1 MKRHCYAACIALTC
15 LSGCTVVANGQVSQ
29 AASTKV
35 IDWVNN
41 NYFAY
46 NQHIN
51 FAKHPGPAQIPVPP
65 EVDMPCHVCGDTAKT
80 QGETEVEAWIARS
93 VNPEMNIIKDLLA
106 MERQITPMLALET
119 QGELTPAAKN
129 ALGKISLDEMSDAIA
144 KLANRLLYDKA
155 FPMGRKYDTEPK
167 RAYAGIRL
175 LSEVT
180 REQMLLITLKDSRAN
195 THGDDETLALMGT
208 WFQSIANGIDKDIAK
223 GHQYNLCPGY
233 ADIIREAQILG
244 GSGPDMQKFQ
254 AMIDRIDKLMH
265 FNVQMHLHAQ
275 DAEDDGSHY
284 DIAWSATAQLHLKV
298 DLSKA
303 CYTPEFLDN
312 GQMAVTVDSFS
323 MVDSNGTTIELT
335 SPRSFRAPLGKP
347 ILNLCDPNP
356 VLLIPFNAAQMP
368 KETLQG
374 EGHTMPSMLF
384 GSFLT
389 VVIDPNNLNTQGTNE
404 LTGRNGRG
412 PATPDNH
419 GPDPG
424 ASAQMEK
431 TKALLE
437 AHQGDTGW
445 LMSAEGR
452 AAIARM
458 QSEAM
463 AMVRP
468 QVAPLNTAAGN
479 ANNLADMAA
488 ALQSAQLKWTN
499 GNAQPVGDTLRVD
512 DNTHHYSLEVK
523 IRQAPE

>member
-1 MKRHCYAACIALTC
+1 LKLHSYAACIALTC
-15 LSGCTVVANGQVSQ
+15 ISGCTVVAEGQVSQ

-46 NQHIN
+46 NEHIN
-51 FAKHPGPAQIPVPP
+51 FANHPGPAQIPVPP
-65 EVDMPCHVCGDTAKT
+65 EIDMPCHVCGDTAKT
-80 QGETEVEAWIARS
+80 QGETAVDAWITKS
-93 VNPEMNIIKDLLA
+93 VSPEMGIIKDLLA
-106 MERQITPMLALET
+106 MERQITPMLGLEK
-119 QGELTPAAKN
+119 QGELTPAAEN
-129 ALGKISLDEMSDAIA
+129 ALGKMSLDEMSDAIA
-144 KLANRLLYDKA
+144 KLANQLLYDKA
-155 FPMGRKYDTEPK
+155 LPMGRKYDTEPK

-180 REQMLLITLKDSRAN
+180 SEQMRLIALKEPNAN
-195 THGDDETLALMGT
+195 THGDDETLALMAT
-208 WFQSIANGIDKDIAK
+208 WLQSIANGIDKDIAT
-223 GHQYNLCPGY
+223 GHRYNLCPGY
-233 ADIIREAQILG
+233 VDIIREAQTLG
-244 GSGPDMQKFQ
+244 GPEPVMQKVQ

-284 DIAWSATAQLHLKV
+284 DIAWSANAQLHLKT

-312 GQMAVTVDSFS
+312 GQMTVTVDSFS
-323 MVDSNGTTIELT
+323 MVDSNGATIELT
-335 SPRSFRAPLGKP
+335 SPRSFQAPLGKP

-356 VLLIPFNAAQMP
+356 VLLIPFNAALMP

-384 GSFLT
+384 GSFLM

-412 PATPDNH
+412 PATPDNR

-437 AHQGDTGW
+437 AHQSDTAW
-445 LMSAEGR
+445 LMSAEGQ
-452 AAIARM
+452 AALAKI

-463 AMVRP
+463 AMAQQ

-499 GNAQPVGDTLRVD
+499 GNSQPVGDTLKVD

-523 IRQAPE
+523 IGQAPE